1 MTLLTQLL
9 SIILGVGA
17 LAWAYDSSGL
27 AAPARW
33 LLIFGALWLL
43 AAWRRWR
50 WFAALGLFVL
60 VVAAGVGLWIGL
72 PFGWMIAGALGGLFA
87 WDLTDFE
94 RRLRQAAPGD
104 DRRGLEARH
113 LARLGLVALAGLGS
127 ASIAMAVRLQF
138 SFEWALLLALVGTAG
153 FLQLVSWLRGRG
165 G

>member
-1 MTLLTQLL
+1 LTFLTQLL
-9 SIILGVGA
+9 SIALGVSS
-17 LAWAYDSSGL
+17 LAWAYYSSGL
-27 AAPARW
+27 TAPARW
-33 LLIFGALWLL
+33 LLILGAVWLV

-50 WFAALGLFVL
+50 WFAAPGLFVL
-60 VVAAGVGLWIGL
+60 VAAAGLGLWIGL

-104 DRRGLEARH
+104 DRGGLEARH

-127 ASIAMAVRLQF
+127 ASVAMAVRLQF
-138 SFEWALLLALVGTAG
+138 SFEWALLLGIVAAAG
-153 FLQLVSWLRGRG
+153 FLQLAGWLRSRG